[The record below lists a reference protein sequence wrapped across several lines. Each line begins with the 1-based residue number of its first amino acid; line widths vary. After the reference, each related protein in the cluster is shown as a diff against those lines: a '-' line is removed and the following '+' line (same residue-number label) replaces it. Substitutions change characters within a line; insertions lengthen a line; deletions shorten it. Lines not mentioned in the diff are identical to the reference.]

1 MTSCHSA
8 TTSYTGKKLCPFS
21 LALFLASAT
30 AYAVYTK
37 RKGKTSNEDSGSIP
51 TKELASCQVVFV
63 LGGPGAGKGTQC
75 QLLQERLT
83 ATPDAATATSKPD
96 TKATSQWI
104 HLSAGDLLRAER
116 QKNGPMA
123 TTINDAISAGRI
135 VPAEITVQLL
145 QNAMQ
150 EASTAH
156 GCTKFLIDG
165 FPRSEGNVQLWEQ
178 KMKHHKVEF
187 VLNLECPEEVL
198 VGRLLERGQTSG
210 RSDDQIDVIRK
221 RFHTFQDEC
230 KPIVEMYSK
239 QNMVRTIPA
248 DQPVE
253 AVYEQIAALFQGL

>member
-1 MTSCHSA
+1 MT
-8 TTSYTGKKLCPFS
+8 
-21 LALFLASAT
+21 LF
-30 AYAVYTK
+30 Y
-37 RKGKTSNEDSGSIP
+37 R
-51 TKELASCQVVFV
+51 
-63 LGGPGAGKGTQC
+63 KGTQC
-75 QLLQERLT
+75 QLLQERLNT
-83 ATPDAATATSKPD
+83 AGEASAET
-96 TKATSQWI
+96 TKTTTKHSTIAEPLLTTTTTSQWA

-145 QNAMQ
+145 QIAMQ
-150 EASTAH
+150 EASFTR

-178 KMKHHKVEF
+178 TMKQHKVEF

-221 RFHTFQDEC
+221 RFHTFQEEC

-253 AVYEQIAALFQGL
+253 EVYEQIAALFHGL